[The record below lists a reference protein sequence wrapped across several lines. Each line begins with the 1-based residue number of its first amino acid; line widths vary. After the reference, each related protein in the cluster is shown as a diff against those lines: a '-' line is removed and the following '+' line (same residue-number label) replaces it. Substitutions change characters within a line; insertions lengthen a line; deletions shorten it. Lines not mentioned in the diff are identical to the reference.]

1 MEEVINRGEIS
12 KLKRDVLSKAEL
24 EREKILEEAKNQMK
38 EKRKKEISDLEEKL
52 SQQLETFKKSE
63 KERARANIYGQE
75 QQLKLQYR
83 EKIKKKID
91 ELIDKALNELSNLD
105 DKTKRSLYRMML
117 EYASK
122 ELEKFEKIEVP
133 PKDKKL
139 VESLMKGA
147 KVEENDKINFG
158 LIVYG
163 RGGET
168 SINLT
173 ISSLKEDLKERVLQR
188 VVDEL

>member
-1 MEEVINRGEIS
+1 MEEVINRGEIN

-24 EREKILEEAKNQMK
+24 EKEKILEEAKKQMK
-38 EKRKKEISDLEEKL
+38 EKRKKEISYLEEKL

-91 ELIDKALNELSNLD
+91 ELIDKALKELSDLD
-105 DKTKRSLYRMML
+105 ETTKRSLYKMML
-117 EYASK
+117 EYASE
-122 ELEKFEKIEVP
+122 ELDKFEKIEVP
-133 PKDKKL
+133 SKDKKL
-139 VESLMKGA
+139 VESLIKGV
-147 KVEENDKINFG
+147 KVEENDKIDFG
-158 LIVYG
+158 IIVYG
-163 RGGET
+163 RGEET

-173 ISSLKEDLKERVLQR
+173 LSSLKEDIKERVLQK